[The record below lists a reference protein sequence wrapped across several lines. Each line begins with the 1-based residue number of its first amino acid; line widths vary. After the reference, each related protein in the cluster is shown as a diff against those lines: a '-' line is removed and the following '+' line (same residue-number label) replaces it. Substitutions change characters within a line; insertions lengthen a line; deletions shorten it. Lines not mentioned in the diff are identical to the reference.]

1 MVIEKCDFDK
11 NDVIRES
18 IEVME
23 PRFKQK
29 SIKVNA
35 IFADE
40 VTIVNAD
47 PNKIKRVL
55 QNLIDNAIKFSF
67 NGGEIIVEVEEKNKK
82 VFVHVKDNGKGI
94 TKDEMKHV
102 FERFFKADTSRGLDK
117 TGVGLGLS
125 IVKEFI
131 NAHGERVEVKDRE
144 GGGTEFVFTLTPSG
158 KK

>member
-1 MVIEKCDFDK
+1 
-11 NDVIRES
+11 
-18 IEVME
+18 
-23 PRFKQK
+23 
-29 SIKVNA
+29 
-35 IFADE
+35 
-40 VTIVNAD
+40 
-47 PNKIKRVL
+47 
-55 QNLIDNAIKFSF
+55 
-67 NGGEIIVEVEEKNKK
+67 
-82 VFVHVKDNGKGI
+82 
-94 TKDEMKHV
+94 MKHV